1 MMEQQLYHVA
11 LLVSGFLCLLMAVG
25 MLRSFG
31 YYAIYP
37 FYRRIRLL
45 IALAFVILGA
55 GCLLHWYLG
64 WSPLWPYTLLL
75 LAGMA
80 VLIAIFYNIYEY
92 GFRLDKYDGTPR
104 TDL

>member
-1 MMEQQLYHVA
+1 MDQQLYHVA

-55 GCLLHWYLG
+55 GCLLHW
-64 WSPLWPYTLLL
+64 PYTLLL

>member
-1 MMEQQLYHVA
+1 MEQQLYQTAQLVCGIFCLGMA
-11 LLVSGFLCLLMAVG
+11 LTLLK
-25 MLRSFG
+25 SFG

-45 IALAFVILGA
+45 IALALGLLGA
-55 GCLLHWYLG
+55 GCLLHWHLG